1 MIGNRWLPVACTC
14 AALVLLWLLGV
25 ELPEKLGSPEKR
37 EGAAVRRIVAAEY
50 LSLDGVMEDPGSA
63 GEYEHRGWTVPYW
76 NDDISKWQTD
86 QLFASDALLL
96 GRVTYDE
103 FVASWPLRSGDP
115 FTDRMNNLP
124 KFVAST
130 TLQEPL
136 EWNATLLEGDVV
148 DAVAKLKEQ
157 PGEDLLIYGSGALV
171 NTLMPQ
177 KLIDEYR
184 FMIYPLVLGT
194 GKRFFRDGTD
204 KNTLELKRAETAS
217 TGVTMLVCAP
227 AS

>member
-1 MIGNRWLPVACTC
+1 
-14 AALVLLWLLGV
+14 
-25 ELPEKLGSPEKR
+25 
-37 EGAAVRRIVAAEY
+37 VRRIVAAEY
-50 LSLDGVMEDPGSA
+50 LS
-63 GEYEHRGWTVPYW
+63 
-76 NDDISKWQTD
+76 
-86 QLFASDALLL
+86 
-96 GRVTYDE
+96 
-103 FVASWPLRSGDP
+103 
-115 FTDRMNNLP
+115 RMNSLP

-157 PGEDLLIYGSGALV
+157 PGDDLLIYGSSSLV
-171 NTLMPQ
+171 NALLLH

-194 GKRFFRDGTD
+194 AKRFFKDGID
-204 KNTLELKRAETAS
+204 KKILELKRAETS
-217 TGVTMLVCAP
+217 GTGVTMLVCAP

>member
-1 MIGNRWLPVACTC
+1 M
-14 AALVLLWLLGV
+14 
-25 ELPEKLGSPEKR
+25 
-37 EGAAVRRIVAAEY
+37 RRIVAAEY
-50 LSLDGVMEDPGSA
+50 LSLDGVMEDPGLA
-63 GEYEHRGWTVPYW
+63 GAYEHRGWTVPYW
-76 NDDISKWQTD
+76 NDEISKWQTD

-115 FTDRMNNLP
+115 FTDRMNSLP

-130 TLQEPL
+130 TSEEPL

-148 DAVAKLKEQ
+148 DAVGKLKEQ
-157 PGEDLLIYGSGALV
+157 TGEDILVYGSSSLV
-171 NTLMPQ
+171 NMLLPH

-194 GKRFFRDGTD
+194 GKRFFKDGND
-204 KNTLELKRAETAS
+204 KSTLQLKRAETSS
-217 TGVTMLVCAP
+217 TGVTMLVCEP